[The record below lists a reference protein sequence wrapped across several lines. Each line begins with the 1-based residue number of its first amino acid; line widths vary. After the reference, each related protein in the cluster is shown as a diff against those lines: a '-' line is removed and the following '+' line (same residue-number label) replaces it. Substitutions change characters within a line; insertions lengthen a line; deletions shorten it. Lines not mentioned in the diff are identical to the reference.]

1 MTARHDEM
9 GFRFLVGQ
17 VTPERRV
24 LLLGML
30 LMLAQAAAALAVP
43 ALAGRFTDS
52 ILAGG
57 YAGPILLLWLAIVT
71 AQSALHFGNGYLLG
85 RAGAGI
91 LARMSERLYDHLQA
105 MPLAWFHERSRGEV
119 LALLTNDIQRLSA
132 FVTGTLVAFLPELV
146 TFCGALALIY
156 VIDPGLAIAVLF
168 ALPLFFLALKLATRS
183 LRPLARSLIHDQAV
197 QIAIAEQNL
206 ALLPVIKSFVREAF
220 ESQRFQDQTRRVLSL
235 TRKHLLLVQLIS
247 PVTRI
252 LLTLGLVFLLW
263 AVSARVAS
271 GTMAP
276 GDLVSLLLYGMLM
289 AGPLANLANLYGEI
303 QTVRGSAQRVL
314 DVFAVQP
321 EPYQEGKPAMPKVR
335 GEVRFEDV
343 WFAYP
348 GREVLLAGVD
358 LHIEAG
364 ETLALTGANG
374 SGKSTLAYLLMRLIE
389 PDRGRI
395 RIDGIDIS
403 QVDLTS
409 LRRQIGLIDQNILLL
424 NGTVA
429 ENIAYGCA
437 DASPSA
443 LERAAVAAHAHGFIT
458 ELPAGY
464 QTVIGDQGVK
474 LSGGQRQRIALAR
487 ALLKDPAI
495 LIMDE
500 ATSMF
505 DPEGERDFIRE
516 CRKVLDART
525 VILITHRP
533 ESLKLADRIL
543 RLDKGRLLAS
553 QPEQAV
559 AAESAPFG

>member
-1 MTARHDEM
+1 MAAIVGCHPFYPLLFRFDEVSTVLFSRTLACVRFRKPPPQELSGLTDRHAKM

-17 VTPERRV
+17 VTPERRA

-57 YAGPILLLWLAIVT
+57 YAGSILLLWLAIVT
-71 AQSALHFGNGYLLG
+71 TQSALHFGNGYLLG
-85 RAGAGI
+85 RASAGI

-105 MPLAWFHERSRGEV
+105 MPLAWFHERSCGEV

-132 FVTGTLVAFLPELV
+132 FVTGTLVGILPELV

-168 ALPLFFLALKLATRS
+168 ALPLFFLAVKLATRS
-183 LRPLARSLIHDQAV
+183 LRPLARLLIHDQAFQV
-197 QIAIAEQNL
+197 AIAEQNL

-220 ESQRFQDQTRRVLSL
+220 ESQRFRDQTRRVLSL

-247 PVTRI
+247 PAARI

-303 QTVRGSAQRVL
+303 QTVRGSAQRGL

-335 GEVRFEDV
+335 GEVRFEGV

-364 ETLALTGANG
+364 ETLALIGA
-374 SGKSTLAYLLMRLIE
+374 
-389 PDRGRI
+389 
-395 RIDGIDIS
+395 
-403 QVDLTS
+403 
-409 LRRQIGLIDQNILLL
+409 IDQNILLL

-437 DASPSA
+437 DASPAA
-443 LERAAVAAHAHGFIT
+443 LERAAVTAHAHGFIT

-464 QTVIGDQGVK
+464 QTMIGDQGVK
-474 LSGGQRQRIALAR
+474 PSGG
-487 ALLKDPAI
+487 
-495 LIMDE
+495 
-500 ATSMF
+500 
-505 DPEGERDFIRE
+505 
-516 CRKVLDART
+516 
-525 VILITHRP
+525 
-533 ESLKLADRIL
+533 
-543 RLDKGRLLAS
+543 
-553 QPEQAV
+553 
-559 AAESAPFG
+559 